1 MAVLVTGFEPFAGPL
16 HNPSQARLEHLPGSI
31 FGQKLIRTQTMANH
45 LYRSHPAFHLGLSV
59 GRSLLSLDP

>member
-16 HNPSQARLEHLPGSI
+16 HNPSQARLEHLPGSV

-45 LYRSHPAFHLGLSV
+45 LPPSTSGCRWVEVS
-59 GRSLLSLDP
+59 